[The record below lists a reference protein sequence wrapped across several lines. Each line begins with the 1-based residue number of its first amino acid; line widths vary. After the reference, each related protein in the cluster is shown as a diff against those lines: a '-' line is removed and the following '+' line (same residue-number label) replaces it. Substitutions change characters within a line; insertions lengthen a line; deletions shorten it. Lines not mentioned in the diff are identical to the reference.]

1 MAAAASN
8 NLSASVEV
16 SNVNEIEDG
25 LGHKLSVSDL
35 DVMLVTSNPYTI
47 KYDYTVDGLSKNTEV
62 KVTPVDGLND
72 AITYENDG
80 NGNLVITP
88 KPALP
93 SLMEKQEFT
102 GEAAN
107 GAVRVVLTGK
117 GEAVRVH
124 LDASVVDPQDTE
136 TLEDLILV
144 AINDA
149 KTKSEETQ
157 ITEMEKI
164 QASLGLPPDF
174 KMPF

>member
-1 MAAAASN
+1 M
-8 NLSASVEV
+8 
-16 SNVNEIEDG
+16 
-25 LGHKLSVSDL
+25 
-35 DVMLVTSNPYTI
+35 
-47 KYDYTVDGLSKNTEV
+47 KNIGELMKKAQQV
-62 KVTPVDGLND
+62 QSQINILQAK
-72 AITYENDG
+72 
-80 NGNLVITP
+80 
-88 KPALP
+88 
-93 SLMEKQEFT
+93 MEKQEFT